1 MSKGDGSRGRRVAAG
16 GGRRDMGG
24 EVSRMRRFSP
34 PGLGVGRLLRLAW
47 HYSVT
52 CCGVCLL
59 ERSRWILASLSR
71 VGASAARSSIEV

>member
-1 MSKGDGSRGRRVAAG
+1 MTDPAEGEWRRAAG

-24 EVSRMRRFSP
+24 EVSRRRRFSP
-34 PGLGVGRLLRLAW
+34 PGLGADRLLRLVR

-52 CCGVCLL
+52 CWGVYLL
-59 ERSRWILASLSR
+59 QKNRWILASLSR